1 VATYQAVAGAG
12 AAAIEGLKS
21 ETAAALEGRHEPSG
35 TQKKEIAFNAVPQ
48 VDDFSDDGY
57 TKEELKM
64 ANETRK
70 ILHAPELAIS
80 ATCVRVP
87 TMFGHGAA
95 IWAEFQKPIDPQAAR
110 TLIDQ
115 TEGVTVIDD
124 PEHERYP
131 TPLDAAGNDQ
141 VFVGRIRQDNSNP
154 GGLTLWAVT
163 DSIRKGAATNVV
175 QIIEEADSRGL
186 IKRKG

>member
-1 VATYQAVAGAG
+1 MQAN
-12 AAAIEGLKS
+12 S
-21 ETAAALEGRHEPSG
+21 
-35 TQKKEIAFNAVPQ
+35 
-48 VDDFSDDGY
+48 
-57 TKEELKM
+57 
-64 ANETRK
+64 
-70 ILHAPELAIS
+70 
-80 ATCVRVP
+80 
-87 TMFGHGAA
+87 
-95 IWAEFQKPIDPQAAR
+95 FQKPIDPQAAR